1 MFPRYPSST
10 RDASSVLTDDLTTIL
25 GRDLRALTREIG
37 AYQTDADL
45 WREVPGLP
53 NPAGVLARHLAGNI
67 RHYIGTALGGG
78 SYVRDRDDEFAGR
91 GAPRERIRA
100 EVAAALA
107 DVERVLP
114 TLTPAQLDADLPV
127 PVGGHRVG
135 TRRFLLHLSA
145 HLAYHLG
152 QVDYHRRVV
161 APGSGSVDAMA
172 VDVLR

>member
-1 MFPRYPSST
+1 M
-10 RDASSVLTDDLTTIL
+10 LTNDLTTIL
-25 GRDLRALTREIG
+25 GRDLRALAREIG
-37 AYQTDADL
+37 AYPTDADL

-67 RHYIGTALGGG
+67 RHYIGTVLGDG
-78 SYVRDRDDEFAGR
+78 SFVRDRDDEFAGR
-91 GAPRERIRA
+91 GASRERILA

-107 DVERVLP
+107 DVTRVVP
-114 TLTPAQLDADLPV
+114 ALTPAQLDTHLPV

-172 VDVLR
+172 VDVLS